1 MIKKFTIIILSIF
14 DIIYQKKIINFFKNQ
29 KNQLDVIV
37 DVGAHKGETVNL
49 FLKNF
54 NPKKIISF
62 EASKINFQ
70 YLTDK
75 IQILKKKYPNTDL
88 IVENKALGE
97 KNELKEFKQM
107 KESSSSTF
115 AKINLDS
122 SYLKKKKFFLGIKK
136 NKDLFDT
143 KKIQIMT
150 LSDYFKVNDLRSIDL
165 LKIDTEGFE
174 FEILK
179 GADNEIKNCNLIL
192 FEHHYDNM
200 IKKTYTFTDIN
211 NFLVS
216 KNFKLEFKSKMP
228 FRKTF
233 EYIYKNQN
241 QLNK

>member
-1 MIKKFTIIILSIF
+1 MIKKFTIIMLSIF
-14 DIIYQKKIINFFKNQ
+14 DMIYQKKIINFFKYQ
-29 KNQLDVIV
+29 KIQLDVII
-37 DVGAHKGETVNL
+37 DVGAHKGETIKL

-62 EASKINFQ
+62 EASNINFE
-70 YLTDK
+70 YLLNK
-75 IQILKKKYPNTDL
+75 IHIYKKKYPNTDL
-88 IVENKALGE
+88 IIENKALGE
-97 KNELKEFKQM
+97 KNDLKEFKQM

-122 SYLKKKKFFLGIKK
+122 SYLKKKKFFLGIKN
-136 NKDLFDT
+136 NKDLFDI
-143 KKIQIMT
+143 KKIQIIT
-150 LSDYFKVNDLRSIDL
+150 LSDYFKINDLRRIDL

-179 GADNEIKNCNLIL
+179 GADNELKICNFIL

-241 QLNK
+241 QFN

>member
-1 MIKKFTIIILSIF
+1 MIKKFTIIMLSIF
-14 DIIYQKKIINFFKNQ
+14 DMIYQKKIINFFKYQ
-29 KNQLDVIV
+29 KIQLDVII
-37 DVGAHKGETVNL
+37 DVGAHKGETIKL

-54 NPKKIISF
+54 YPKKIISF
-62 EASKINFQ
+62 EASNINFE
-70 YLTDK
+70 YLLNK
-75 IQILKKKYPNTDL
+75 NHIYKKKYPNTDL
-88 IVENKALGE
+88 IIENKALGD
-97 KNELKEFKQM
+97 KNDLREFKQM

-122 SYLKKKKFFLGIKK
+122 SYLKKKKFFLGIKN
-136 NKDLFDT
+136 NKDLFDI
-143 KKIQIMT
+143 KKIQIIT
-150 LSDYFKVNDLRSIDL
+150 LSDYFKINDLRRIDL

-179 GADNEIKNCNLIL
+179 GADNKLKICNFIL

-241 QLNK
+241 QLN